1 MKDFFYDL
9 FYMTYGWGNNDNNRK
24 IYHLNCSEFPQ
35 S

>member
-24 IYHLNCSEFPQ
+24 IS
-35 S
+35 